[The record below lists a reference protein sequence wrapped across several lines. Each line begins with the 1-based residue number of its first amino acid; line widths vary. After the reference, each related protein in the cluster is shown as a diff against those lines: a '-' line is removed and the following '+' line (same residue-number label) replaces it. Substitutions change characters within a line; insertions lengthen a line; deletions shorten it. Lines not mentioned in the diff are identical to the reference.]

1 MLALVLACFA
11 AGLLIQRLV
20 PRSRSLV
27 PWLDHAVLSVT
38 VPALVLDK
46 LPELAVGAD
55 LATPVAAA
63 RGTGAL
69 AAGVALLAGRHFAWT
84 RSPVGALLLV
94 TPPGTTTFL
103 GPATVELGRVTY
115 RVTGCQTG

>member
-38 VPALVLDK
+38 VPALLLDK

-55 LATPVAAA
+55 LATPAAA
-63 RGTGAL
+63 PWGTGAP
-69 AAGVALLAGRHFAWT
+69 AEGVVLLAGRHFAWT
-84 RSPVGALLLV
+84 RSPVGRLILV
-94 TPPGTTTFL
+94 TPPAHTPFTCRAL
-103 GPATVELGRVTY
+103 VT
-115 RVTGCQTG
+115 QP

>member
-38 VPALVLDK
+38 VPALVLGT
-46 LPELAVGAD
+46 LPQLAVVAD

-63 RGTGAL
+63 WGTGAL
-69 AAGVALLAGRHFAWT
+69 AAGVVPLAGRHFAWK
-84 RSPVGALLLV
+84 RSTIGALTPVPPLGNTTLLGLALV
-94 TPPGTTTFL
+94 
-103 GPATVELGRVTY
+103 
-115 RVTGCQTG
+115 

>member
-63 RGTGAL
+63 WGTGAP
-69 AAGVALLAGRHFAWT
+69 AAGVVLLAGRHFAWKRST
-84 RSPVGALLLV
+84 RPEEHTHDLQSQM
-94 TPPGTTTFL
+94 
-103 GPATVELGRVTY
+103 RHSY
-115 RVTGCQTG
+115 S